1 MHRTRK
7 TIYAMAVDTIRALLQ
22 FCTVLPLGRPA
33 DFDAFAR
40 HSWLYPVAGWVIG
53 GCTAGVALLLSGNPD
68 LAAVSAIAA
77 AIVISGAN
85 HFDGLL
91 DLGDGLMAH
100 GSREKRVTALTDRQ
114 IGAGGVACGILTTLL
129 AVQGLSTVASI
140 PLAVLTAEVCAK
152 LAMAWIT
159 AFGTPFHEGIHA
171 YLHSFAKPWFAGLA
185 LLPVLPLLFLLDP
198 TSLLKA
204 LLATGAVTT
213 LLVALAYRLFGGVN
227 GDVAGASNEI
237 TRAAVIIALAI

>member
-1 MHRTRK
+1 MTLK
-7 TIYAMAVDTIRALLQ
+7 PVRALLQ

-40 HSWLYPVAGWVIG
+40 HSWLYPLAGWVIG
-53 GCTAGVALLLSGNPD
+53 GCAAGIAFLLSGNPG
-68 LAAVSAIAA
+68 LAAAA
-77 AIVISGAN
+77 AVATAIVISGAN

-100 GSREKRVTALTDRQ
+100 GSREKRITALTDRQ

-171 YLHSFAKPWFAGLA
+171 YLHGFAQPWFAVLA
-185 LLPVLPLLFLLDP
+185 LLPVVPLALLVDP
-198 TSLLKA
+198 ASLVKA
-204 LLATGAVTT
+204 LLATSIVTA
-213 LLVALAYRLFGGVN
+213 LLIALAYRLFGGVN

-237 TRAAVIIALAI
+237 ARAAAIIALAV

>member
-1 MHRTRK
+1 MPLN
-7 TIYAMAVDTIRALLQ
+7 AIRALLQ

-40 HSWLYPVAGWVIG
+40 HSWLYPVAGWVTG
-53 GCTAGVALLLSGNPD
+53 GCAAGVAFLLSGNPG
-68 LAAVSAIAA
+68 LAAAAAIAA
-77 AIVISGAN
+77 AIIVSGAN

-152 LAMAWIT
+152 LAMAGIT
-159 AFGTPFHEGIHA
+159 ALGTPFHEGIHA
-171 YLHSFAKPWFAGLA
+171 YLHGFARPWFAGLA
-185 LLPVLPLLFLLDP
+185 LLPVVPLVLLTGP
-198 TSLLKA
+198 VPLLKA
-204 LLATGAVTT
+204 LLATGIVAA

-237 TRAAVIIALAI
+237 VRAAAIIALAI